1 MTITAKD
8 IAERLQVSPSAVSLA
23 MNGKPGVSDAT
34 RERIM
39 TEAVRMGYSIHKKET
54 LTAVRNIRFVIF
66 LSSRQSL
73 EEDSLAP
80 EILQGIEA
88 RAQEYEHNVLVSYF
102 YADGDW
108 ATQALN
114 ICRDTAGLI
123 VLASGLEEQHIEK
136 ARTLLERQK
145 IPVVLVGNTMEFS
158 HVDCVCAD
166 NLQGA
171 SLAVRHLLEMGH
183 PDAGYL
189 RARPRSDSFEER
201 QAGMLHARRKFG
213 LNDRTLLQYI
223 DVGTTSEQAFRD
235 INAWLAQGGHPLSA
249 YFADTDVI
257 AAAAVRAFSAHGYRV
272 PEDVSVIGFGDLPIC
287 TMMDPELTTVR
298 VMREQMGSAAM
309 DRMCCR
315 LHDFQKNGN
324 TAEDGYCRIIISA
337 SLVKRDS
344 VARYEIGRAKGCRMN
359 ASGAAALQQ

>member
-23 MNGKPGVSDAT
+23 MNGKPGVSEAT

-39 TEAVRMGYSIHKKET
+39 TEAVRMGYSIHKKEIST
-54 LTAVRNIRFVIF
+54 TARNIRFVIF
-66 LSSRQSL
+66 LSGKPNM
-73 EEDSLAP
+73 EEDTLAP
-80 EILQGIEA
+80 EILQGIES
-88 RAQEYEHNVLVSYF
+88 RAQEYGHNVLVSYF

-108 ATQALN
+108 AAQTLN
-114 ICRDTAGLI
+114 ICRDTAGMI
-123 VLASGLEEQHIEK
+123 VLASGMEEQHVEK
-136 ARTLLERQK
+136 ARALLERQE
-145 IPVVLVGNTMEFS
+145 IPVILIGNTMELS
-158 HVDCVCAD
+158 DVDCICAD

-183 PDAGYL
+183 PDVGYL
-189 RARPRSDSFEER
+189 RARPRNDSFEER

-213 LNDRTLLQYI
+213 LNDRTLMQYI

-235 INAWLAQGGHPLSA
+235 VGAWLAQGGQPLSA

-257 AAAAVRAFSAHGYRV
+257 AAAAVRAFSAHGYRI
-272 PEDVSVIGFGDLPIC
+272 PEDISVIGFGDLPIC
-287 TMMDPELTTVR
+287 TMIDPELTTVR

-315 LHDFQKNGN
+315 LHDSHRSPGFSEGSS
-324 TAEDGYCRIIISA
+324 CRMIISA
-337 SLVKRDS
+337 NLVRRDS
-344 VARYEIGRAKGCRMN
+344 VARHE
-359 ASGAAALQQ
+359 SGQGAYRVNTVLKR